1 MADPVI
7 DTRTIDSLRELGQ
20 DLLDEVVAIFVN
32 ESAKRIADVER
43 AAREGDPTAMWKA
56 AHELR
61 SVASNAG
68 AMRLAHLCDVVQER
82 GTGGSVE
89 GMDGVVTNLRRERDA
104 AADAL
109 QNLPG
114 A

>member
-1 MADPVI
+1 M
-7 DTRTIDSLRELGQ
+7 RELGQ
-20 DLLDEVVAIFVN
+20 DLLDEVIAIFVN
-32 ESAKRIADVER
+32 ESAERIAAVEQ

-68 AMRLAHLCDVVQER
+68 AMRLAHLCDVIQDR
-82 GTGGSVE
+82 GVGGSVE
-89 GMDGVVTNLRRERDA
+89 GMESVVVRLREERDA

-109 QNLPG
+109 LTV
-114 A
+114 